1 MDRGGGGLVMPMQE
15 REAEDECAEDECAE
29 VSKDM
34 EVSQCANT

>member
-1 MDRGGGGLVMPMQE
+1 MVMRMQE

>member
-1 MDRGGGGLVMPMQE
+1 MVMPMQE

>member
-1 MDRGGGGLVMPMQE
+1 MVMRMQE

-34 EVSQCANT
+34 EVSQCANN

>member
-1 MDRGGGGLVMPMQE
+1 LVMRMQE

-34 EVSQCANT
+34 EVSQCANN